1 MSEMNLPEQVLVR
14 RRLQIFRDGDA
25 PNERAPD
32 LLEKEDRWV
41 PDFIERLAQAIR
53 NIGRRK

>member
-1 MSEMNLPEQVLVR
+1 LNLPEQVLVR
-14 RRLQIFRDGDA
+14 RRLQIFEDKA
-25 PNERAPD
+25 PEQPAPD

-41 PDFIERLAQAIR
+41 PDFVERLAQAIR

>member
-1 MSEMNLPEQVLVR
+1 LTLPEQVLAR
-14 RRLQIFRDGDA
+14 RRRQIFEGNA
-25 PNERAPD
+25 PEKRASD